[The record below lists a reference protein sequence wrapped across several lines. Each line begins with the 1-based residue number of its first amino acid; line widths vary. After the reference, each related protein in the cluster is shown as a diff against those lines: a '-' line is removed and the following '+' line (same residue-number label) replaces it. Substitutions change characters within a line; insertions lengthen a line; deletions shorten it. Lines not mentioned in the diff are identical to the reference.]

1 MLELAEWLAELI
13 FQLRLG
19 QSQVKAHLSSQPSGF
34 VEIVHPF
41 HPLFRQHFM
50 VLKGRVVSGV
60 ECLILK
66 GSESGTFSVP
76 RDWTSTRICDQY
88 DDAGAPPTI
97 FRLERLMEL
106 VRLVNAFSE
115 SIS

>member
-1 MLELAEWLAELI
+1 MAKRVHWES
-13 FQLRLG
+13 G
-19 QSQVKAHLSSQPSGF
+19 QSQVKALLNSQPSGF

-50 VLKGRVVSGV
+50 LLKSRTVAGV

-66 GSESGTFSVP
+66 GSVSGTFSVP
-76 RDWTSTRICDQY
+76 RDWTSMRISDHY

-97 FRLERLMEL
+97 LRLERLFEL
-106 VRLVNAFSE
+106 LKLVDALSE
-115 SIS
+115 SISHK